1 MKRLGGGL
9 KKEKSVAKSVEKQ
22 PSQSSTTRTILSQLT
37 LFFFVALVMAGC
49 ILSTGCASKIVL
61 HPVTDED
68 IKMVDGWVC
77 MTPDYIQEVMKARL
91 GE

>member
-1 MKRLGGGL
+1 MRKMLRALLVFSTVLIAFSGCGL
-9 KKEKSVAKSVEKQ
+9 LQKQ
-22 PSQSSTTRTILSQLT
+22 
-37 LFFFVALVMAGC
+37 
-49 ILSTGCASKIVL
+49 IVL

-68 IKMVDGWVC
+68 IRQDGDWIC

>member
-1 MKRLGGGL
+1 MRKIL
-9 KKEKSVAKSVEKQ
+9 KALLVF
-22 PSQSSTTRTILSQLT
+22 STVLIVLS
-37 LFFFVALVMAGC
+37 
-49 ILSTGCASKIVL
+49 GCASKIVL